1 MILETFDQE
10 KHDEAMKKDWYEAGR
25 EDGLKEGIKEGQKEG
40 MREGQKLERE
50 NGIRRLIISL
60 RKKET
65 PEENIIN
72 ILQEVY
78 ELGAEDAERF
88 LKP

>member
-25 EDGLKEGIKEGQKEG
+25 EDGLKK
-40 MREGQKLERE
+40 GQKLERE
-50 NGIRRLIISL
+50 NGIHRLIVSL

-78 ELGAEDAERF
+78 ELSAEDAEHY
-88 LKP
+88 LQSQ